1 MHTPIP
7 DESPDSSRLA
17 HYGQLVQDL
26 LSQTS
31 PDEWICDLWSIY
43 SGYMAFEKEAG
54 YNPRCTEIFETFREL
69 VFFFQKAEKLKM
81 L

>member
-1 MHTPIP
+1 MYTPTTS
-7 DESPDSSRLA
+7 ESPDSSHLA
-17 HYGQLVQDL
+17 CYGQLVQDL

-31 PDEWICDLWSIY
+31 PEEWIGDLWSIY

-69 VFFFQKAEKLKM
+69 VFFFQKAEKLSM
-81 L
+81 

>member
-1 MHTPIP
+1 MYTPITN
-7 DESPDSSRLA
+7 ESPDSSRLV

-31 PDEWICDLWSIY
+31 PDEWIGDLWSIY

-69 VFFFQKAEKLKM
+69 VFFSEKAEKLSV
-81 L
+81 

>member
-1 MHTPIP
+1 MYTPITN
-7 DESPDSSRLA
+7 ESPDSSRLV

-31 PDEWICDLWSIY
+31 PDEWIGDLWSIY
-43 SGYMAFEKEAG
+43 SGYMVFEKEAG

-69 VFFFQKAEKLKM
+69 ILFFEKAQKVKA
-81 L
+81 

>member
-1 MHTPIP
+1 MYTPIT

-31 PDEWICDLWSIY
+31 PEEWIGDLWSIY
-43 SGYMAFEKEAG
+43 SGYMVSEREAG

-69 VFFFQKAEKLKM
+69 VFFFEKAQRLAV
-81 L
+81 